1 MYVYVMDRTCMFATL
16 SSIPERETISLCA
29 MLRLDSAGM
38 KARSVRK
45 TSRFPER
52 SKWRRRGRRDN
63 SARSALANRLEL
75 LYVRMYIFIHT
86 YINIYIHTLLRTS

>member
-1 MYVYVMDRTCMFATL
+1 MNVYLYVYVMDRTCMFATL
-16 SSIPERETISLCA
+16 SSIPEREAISLCA
-29 MLRLDSAGM
+29 MLRLDSVGM
-38 KARSVRK
+38 KARSVRV

-75 LYVRMYIFIHT
+75 LYVSMHIYVHIYT
-86 YINIYIHTLLRTS
+86 YINIYT